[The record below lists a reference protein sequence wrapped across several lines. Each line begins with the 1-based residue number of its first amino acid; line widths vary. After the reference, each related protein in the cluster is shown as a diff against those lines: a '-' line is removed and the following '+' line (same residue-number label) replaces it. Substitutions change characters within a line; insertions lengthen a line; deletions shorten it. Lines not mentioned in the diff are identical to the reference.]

1 MLKRKKGQGKVR
13 NAQPNE
19 YDGIK
24 FRSKLETYTYT
35 ALKNAGIDAK
45 YEAEHFLLIPKFE
58 YNGEKIRP
66 MTYLPDFVGNGFI
79 IECKGMITDSFP
91 LRFKIFKYSLLLQ
104 GKNPK
109 LYLVRK
115 QKQVDQMIADLLKN

>member
-24 FRSKLETYTYT
+24 FRSKLETYTYK
-35 ALKNAGIDAK
+35 ALKTAGIDVK

-109 LYLVRK
+109 LYLVRN
-115 QKQVDQMIADLLKN
+115 QKQVDQMITDLLKN